1 MNTRIA
7 LAPPLQV
14 AQWFNTKLPLSLEG
28 ARGKVVV
35 IHAFQM
41 LCPGCVAEGLPQVK
55 RLRDAFA
62 GRGLE
67 VWGLHT
73 VFEHHQAMSP
83 MALQAFI
90 HEYRLDFP
98 VAVDQPSAS
107 GHVPTTMAAWG
118 LRGTPS
124 LILID
129 RQGQMRMNHFGHLDD
144 MRLGAAV
151 ERLLAEPAEAPAQA
165 AEPESS
171 GAQAAHLVGC
181 TEAGCPLPQ

>member
-1 MNTRIA
+1 MTA
-7 LAPPLQV
+7 SFSLTPPLQV
-14 AQWFNTKLPLSLEG
+14 AQWFNTKLPLSLED
-28 ARGKVVV
+28 ARGKVVA

-41 LCPGCVAEGLPQVK
+41 LCPGCVAEGLPQVQ
-55 RLRDAFA
+55 RLREAFA

-90 HEYRLDFP
+90 HEYRLHFP
-98 VAVDQPSAS
+98 VAVDQPSVS
-107 GHVPTTMAAWG
+107 GHAPMTMSAWG

-129 RQGQMRMNHFGHLDD
+129 RRGQMRMNHFGHLDD

-165 AEPESS
+165 AVPESA
-171 GAQAAHLVGC
+171 GAQAGRRAGC
-181 TEAGCPLPQ
+181 TDAGCPLPQ

>member
-1 MNTRIA
+1 MSKSNLIP
-7 LAPPLQV
+7 PPLQV

-55 RLRDAFA
+55 RLRQAFA

-73 VFEHHQAMSP
+73 VFEHHQEMSP
-83 MALQAFI
+83 HALQAFM
-90 HEYRLDFP
+90 HEYRVDFP
-98 VAVDQPSAS
+98 VTVDQPSAS
-107 GHVPTTMAAWG
+107 GHVPMTMAAWG

-151 ERLLAEPAEAPAQA
+151 EALLAESAPQPAEVQESAASAPMAEHQA
-165 AEPESS
+165 
-171 GAQAAHLVGC
+171 VC
-181 TEAGCPLPQ
+181 TEAGCALPQ